1 MELRV
6 LRYFLAVAREENITR
21 AARLLHLSQPTL
33 SRQLMQLE
41 EELGVKLFLRTRHH
55 ISLTEEGY
63 LLKRR
68 AEEIITLADRTS
80 YELSQ
85 DGHKL
90 SGTIAIGS
98 GELQSSAWLS
108 GLIASFHEAHPEVS
122 FSIFS
127 GSSDSIKE
135 QIENGILDLGLLQE
149 PVDVSSYSFLR
160 TPICERWGILAPDGM
175 WPEPEKKARA
185 KDVSRLPLILPGREH
200 VQHELLNW
208 FGAHAGS
215 LDILATGNLQYN
227 QAILAKATGACV
239 LTIDLGCR
247 YEGMSFIPLD
257 PPLLSRTL
265 LVWKKDQPSSAAVSA
280 FLSHIKNASE

>member
-68 AEEIITLADRTS
+68 AEEIITLTDRAS
-80 YELSQ
+80 YELSH
-85 DGHKL
+85 GGRKL

-108 GLIASFHEAHPEVS
+108 GLIASFHEVHPDVS

-127 GSSDSIKE
+127 GSSDNIKE
-135 QIENGILDLGLLQE
+135 RIESGTLDLGLLQE

-160 TPICERWGILAPDGM
+160 TPVSECWGILVPDGV
-175 WPEPEKKARA
+175 WPEHGEKAKAE
-185 KDVSRLPLILPGREH
+185 DICGLPLILPEREH

-208 FGAHAGS
+208 FGPHAAS
-215 LDILATGNLQYN
+215 IDIMATGNLQYN
-227 QAILAKATGACV
+227 QAILAREAKACV